1 MFLRAPFL
9 FLSLAGSY
17 LRPACAFPT
26 LDHLERLTGKE
37 DLSAERA
44 SAAFEKLQHD
54 IKGRLEKRFLF
65 DAMTTP
71 VDVNGDHAFQPPAD
85 GEQRGPCPGLNALAN
100 HGYVSRDGIV
110 SLAEVVSAINEVYG
124 MGVELA
130 LVLGIMGV
138 VWTGDPISLDPS
150 FSIGKNDT
158 AVHNALDDLQ
168 GILGTLRFPHALA
181 LPLLTSSNQAHPRAL
196 SAPTI
201 SLNRTLRP
209 RATTSMS
216 RATTTP

>member
-1 MFLRAPFL
+1 MILRASVFA
-9 FLSLAGSY
+9 LSLAGFS
-17 LRPACAFPT
+17 LRAVNAFPT
-26 LDHLERLTGKE
+26 LDHLGRLTARD
-37 DLSAERA
+37 DLSAEKA

-54 IKGRLEKRFLF
+54 MNRRLEKRFLF
-65 DAMTTP
+65 DPMTTP
-71 VDVNGDHAFQPPAD
+71 VDVNGDHVFQPPAE

-110 SLAEVVSAINEVYG
+110 SLPEIVSAINEVYG

-168 GILGTLRFPHALA
+168 GILGKRLIPLR
-181 LPLLTSSNQAHPRAL
+181 LLVS
-196 SAPTI
+196 
-201 SLNRTLRP
+201 
-209 RATTSMS
+209 
-216 RATTTP
+216 